1 MSHSQTPEPSSR
13 RFAWRRLL
21 QFRLSTLLVAV
32 TCLSLFL
39 GWFGRYLLVLERQ
52 WIALDRITQAAER
65 ENAEHFPKA
74 KHKTEPA
81 RFLGITIP
89 KRINSHWELVTELEV
104 NGDET
109 TLAALHQLE
118 EFPYL
123 KKLDLGSKNGD
134 FSDADLP
141 PLSHFSQLRE
151 LRISSP
157 KISGKFLS
165 RGELPRTLTV
175 VGLVVKELDGP
186 SIQRLGSCDN
196 LKELRLWEVPDHKSC
211 GVTDW
216 EFLGR
221 LPKLEMLQLVLAVN
235 DDVGASLGKLKSLKH
250 LGIQSKEFGDAGFK
264 HLAGCENLVSVAVFC
279 QKMTDNSV
287 PVVAGKKNLNE
298 VMWSVSTPAD
308 VSPNIRQLKQDH
320 PTWKITAF

>member
-1 MSHSQTPEPSSR
+1 MSQSPTPEPGSR
-13 RFAWRRLL
+13 RFVWRRLL
-21 QFRLSTLLVAV
+21 QFRLRTLLVLLTA
-32 TCLSLFL
+32 LSILF

-52 WIALDRITQAAER
+52 WSALEHITEAAER
-65 ENAEHFPKA
+65 ENAEHFPRA
-74 KHKTEPA
+74 NYKTEPA
-81 RFLGITIP
+81 RFLGMTIP
-89 KRINSHWELVTELEV
+89 KRWNSHWELVTELEV

-109 TLAALHQLE
+109 TLAALHQLKA
-118 EFPYL
+118 FPYL

-141 PLSHFSQLRE
+141 LLSRFSQLRE
-151 LRISSP
+151 LRITSP

-175 VGLVVKELDGP
+175 VGLVVKELDCPG
-186 SIQRLGSCDN
+186 IRHLGSCDN
-196 LKELRLWEVPDHKSC
+196 LKHLSLWEIPERKTC

-221 LPKLEMLQLVLAVN
+221 LSKLEQLQLVLAVK
-235 DDVGASLGKLKSLKH
+235 DDVGDSLGKLKSLKN
-250 LGIQSKEFGDAGFK
+250 LGIQSREFGDEGFK

-279 QKMTDNSV
+279 PKMTDASV
-287 PVVAGKKNLNE
+287 PVVSTKKNLNE
-298 VMWSVSTPAD
+298 VVWSVSKPAD
-308 VSPNIRQLKQDH
+308 VSPNIRELKQDH

>member
-1 MSHSQTPEPSSR
+1 MSQSQTPEQSSR

-52 WIALDRITQAAER
+52 WIALDQITEAAER
-65 ENAEHFPKA
+65 ENAEHFPQA
-74 KHKTEPA
+74 KYKTEPA
-81 RFLGITIP
+81 RFLGMTIP
-89 KRINSHWELVTELEV
+89 KRWNSHWELIAELEV

-109 TLAALHQLE
+109 TLEALHQLKA
-118 EFPYL
+118 FPYL
-123 KKLDLGSKNGD
+123 QKLDLGSKNGD

-141 PLSHFSQLRE
+141 LLSHFSQLRE
-151 LRISSP
+151 LRITSP

-186 SIQRLGSCDN
+186 GIQHLGSCDN
-196 LKELRLWEVPDHKSC
+196 LKHLSLWEVPERKTC
-211 GVTDW
+211 GITDW
-216 EFLGR
+216 DFLGR
-221 LPKLEMLQLVLAVN
+221 LSKLEQLQLVLAVN
-235 DDVGASLGKLKSLKH
+235 DDVGASLGKLKSLKN
-250 LGIQSKEFGDAGFK
+250 LGIQSREFSDAGFQ
-264 HLAGCENLVSVAVFC
+264 HISECENLVSVVVFC
-279 QKMTDNSV
+279 PKMTDKSV
-287 PVVAGKKNLNE
+287 AAVSTKKNLNE